1 MLIDKRSILKEA
13 MARAAARSIIAAE
26 EEKRTATANKHRHSV
41 GAKRAEKTN
50 DENRGIE
57 IMAKKTAKE
66 TAKETVEELK
76 KSAETAVETVETEI
90 AKIPEKTEKVKK
102 AAAAKVTKAKKDI
115 EAKADDVKAA
125 VKKAGTTK
133 KADPKVDVVVE
144 FAGKQI
150 VAKDVK
156 DAVLKA
162 YKKANKGVEIKTVEI
177 YIKPEENAAYYVVNG
192 DAKPEYK
199 VEL

>member
-26 EEKRTATANKHRHSV
+26 EEKRTAAANKHRHSV

-57 IMAKKTAKE
+57 IMAKK

-125 VKKAGTTK
+125 VKKASTTK

-162 YKKANKGVEIKTVEI
+162 WKKANKGVEIKTVEI
-177 YIKPEENAAYYVVNG
+177 YVKP
-192 DAKPEYK
+192 
-199 VEL
+199 

>member
-26 EEKRTATANKHRHSV
+26 EEKRTAAANKHRHSV

-66 TAKETVEELK
+66 TVEELK
-76 KSAETAVETVETEI
+76 KSAETAVETAETEI
-90 AKIPEKTEKVKK
+90 AKIPEKAEKVKK
-102 AAAAKVTKAKKDI
+102 AS
-115 EAKADDVKAA
+115 
-125 VKKAGTTK
+125 TTK

>member
-26 EEKRTATANKHRHSV
+26 EEKRTAAANKHRHSV

-66 TAKETVEELK
+66 TVEELK
-76 KSAETAVETVETEI
+76 KSAETAVETVEAEI
-90 AKIPEKTEKVKK
+90 AKIPEKTEKAKK

-125 VKKAGTTK
+125 VKKASTTK

>member
-1 MLIDKRSILKEA
+1 M
-13 MARAAARSIIAAE
+13 
-26 EEKRTATANKHRHSV
+26 
-41 GAKRAEKTN
+41 
-50 DENRGIE
+50 
-57 IMAKKTAKE
+57 
-66 TAKETVEELK
+66 
-76 KSAETAVETVETEI
+76 
-90 AKIPEKTEKVKK
+90 KK

-125 VKKAGTTK
+125 VKKASTTK

>member
-26 EEKRTATANKHRHSV
+26 EEKRTAAANKHRHSV

-50 DENRGIE
+50 DENRGAD
-57 IMAKKTAKE
+57 IMAKKT
-66 TAKETVEELK
+66 TKETVE
-76 KSAETAVETVETEI
+76 TVVETVETEI

-102 AAAAKVTKAKKDI
+102 AVTKAKKDI

>member
-13 MARAAARSIIAAE
+13 MARAAARSIVAAE
-26 EEKRTATANKHRHSV
+26 EEKRTAAANKRRHSV

-57 IMAKKTAKE
+57 IMAKK

-102 AAAAKVTKAKKDI
+102 AWTGELKK
-115 EAKADDVKAA
+115 KAA
-125 VKKAGTTK
+125 
-133 KADPKVDVVVE
+133 D
-144 FAGKQI
+144 
-150 VAKDVK
+150 
-156 DAVLKA
+156 LKTINL
-162 YKKANKGVEIKTVEI
+162 YL
-177 YIKPEENAAYYVVNG
+177 KPEDNAAYYVLNESFMG
-192 DAKPEYK
+192 K
-199 VEL
+199 VDL

>member
-26 EEKRTATANKHRHSV
+26 EEKRTAAANKHRHSV

-66 TAKETVEELK
+66 TVETV
-76 KSAETAVETVETEI
+76 VETVETEI

-102 AAAAKVTKAKKDI
+102 AASAKVTKAKKDI

-125 VKKAGTTK
+125 VKKASTTK

-150 VAKDVK
+150 IAKDVK

>member
-26 EEKRTATANKHRHSV
+26 EEKRTAAANKHRHSV

-57 IMAKKTAKE
+57 IMAKK

-115 EAKADDVKAA
+115 EAKAA

>member
-13 MARAAARSIIAAE
+13 QARAAARSIVAAE
-26 EEKRTATANKHRHSV
+26 EEKRSAAAKRHSV
-41 GAKRAEKTN
+41 GAKRAEKIN
-50 DENRGIE
+50 DENRGGE

-66 TAKETVEELK
+66 TVEELK
-76 KSAETAVETVETEI
+76 KDAEVVIETAEKEI
-90 AKIPEKTEKVKK
+90 EKIPEKAEKVKK
-102 AAAAKVTKAKKDI
+102 EAAAKVTKAKKDI
-115 EAKADDVKAA
+115 EAKTEEVKAA
-125 VKKAGTTK
+125 VKKRTVK

-150 VAKDVK
+150 VAKEVK

-162 YKKANKGVEIKTVEI
+162 YKKANKGVDIKTVEI

-199 VEL
+199 IEL